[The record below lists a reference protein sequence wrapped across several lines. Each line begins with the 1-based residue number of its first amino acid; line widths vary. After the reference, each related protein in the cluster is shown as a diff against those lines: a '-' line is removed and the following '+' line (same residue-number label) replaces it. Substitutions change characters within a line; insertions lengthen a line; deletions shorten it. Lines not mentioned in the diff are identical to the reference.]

1 MQDLALFLE
10 HSPDRGTAI
19 PGYAHKV
26 WKIRW
31 RSRDMAAGKRGGFRA
46 IYYWQKS
53 ETGVH
58 LLLVYVKPHKGNV
71 SDAELGEA
79 LKEAGLA

>member
-1 MQDLALFLE
+1 
-10 HSPDRGTAI
+10 
-19 PGYAHKV
+19 
-26 WKIRW
+26 
-31 RSRDMAAGKRGGFRA
+31 MAAGKRGGFRA

-53 ETGVH
+53 ETGVY